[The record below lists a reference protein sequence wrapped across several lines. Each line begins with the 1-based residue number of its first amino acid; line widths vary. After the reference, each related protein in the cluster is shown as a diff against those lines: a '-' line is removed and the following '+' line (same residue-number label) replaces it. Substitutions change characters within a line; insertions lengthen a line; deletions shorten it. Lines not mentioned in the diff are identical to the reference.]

1 MATPIIPTFD
11 YLTIDADPNGARIYY
26 IVKES
31 DINYRNLITGNSDL
45 EKLLL
50 ASCEEILK
58 EIYGYYDATVAG
70 GNTIK
75 KEREPNRKIVSILF
89 ESDKCTIYFTRK
101 GRLSPVSTK
110 LRTKDQ
116 PFKDLLYSTID
127 PSGRLKSDIVNDI
140 FITVDALSKIVT
152 PSPRQL

>member
-1 MATPIIPTFD
+1 MANPIIPTFD
-11 YLTIDADPNGARIYY
+11 YLTIDTDLNRARIYY

-31 DINYRNLITGNSDL
+31 DTNYRNLITGKSDP

-50 ASCEEILK
+50 ELYQEILK
-58 EIYGYYDATVAG
+58 EIYRYYDATVAG

-75 KEREPNRKIVSILF
+75 KEKESKRKIVSILF

-116 PFKDLLYSTID
+116 PFKDLLYLTID
-127 PSGRLKSDIVNDI
+127 PSGSLKSEVVNDI
-140 FITVDALSKIVT
+140 FITVDSLSK
-152 PSPRQL
+152 L

>member
-1 MATPIIPTFD
+1 MANPIIPTFD
-11 YLTIDADPNGARIYY
+11 YLTIDTDLNRARIYY

-31 DINYRNLITGNSDL
+31 DTNYRNLITGKSDP

-50 ASCEEILK
+50 ELYQEILK
-58 EIYGYYDATVAG
+58 EIYRYYDATVAG

-75 KEREPNRKIVSILF
+75 KEKESKRKIVSILF

-116 PFKDLLYSTID
+116 PFKDLLYLTID
-127 PSGRLKSDIVNDI
+127 PSGSLKSEVVNDI
-140 FITVDALSKIVT
+140 FITVDALSK
-152 PSPRQL
+152 L